1 VVNMSRE
8 AHGGHLVIDHSPQ
21 AGSGEWWTGG
31 ASYQFNTRN
40 L

>member
-8 AHGGHLVIDHSPQ
+8 AHGGHVVIDHSPQ

-40 L
+40 S